1 MQSLESS
8 QDNATNVEPSAMSF
22 PEVEADNSA
31 SEIPQVVEADGSP
44 LPSRIQS
51 ERIKAAS
58 ICPIPVRSRPLNKR
72 RSTLGATVLTSSPYK
87 SSLEEKLGRTKSKK
101 SSEENH
107 LKPTKSAAQAGKEVK
122 ATSDSHQT
130 WRKTKAAA
138 GKKSTKSSESHVT
151 RRGVL
156 KPPKPV
162 ECFNR
167 SKTCHSGCYH

>member
-1 MQSLESS
+1 LSEVQSLESS

-58 ICPIPVRSRPLNKR
+58 ICPIPVRSRPVNKR

-101 SSEENH
+101 SSEENQ
-107 LKPTKSAAQAGKEVK
+107 LKPTKSAAQAGKK
-122 ATSDSHQT
+122 SRQPQT
-130 WRKTKAAA
+130 HIKPGERLKLQQ
-138 GKKSTKSSESHVT
+138 GKSPQNQVNHT
-151 RRGVL
+151 
-156 KPPKPV
+156 
-162 ECFNR
+162 
-167 SKTCHSGCYH
+167 